1 MRTVFSITLSLAF
14 LAACNSIGKD
24 PLKANPFNE
33 VLAAVPTA
41 ELPAKAVD
49 LVAQAKSRDRQ
60 ATTIDVVKGAVT
72 INPGAAP
79 YIVGAIARAVPVMA
93 PVAVGTAAAEQPK
106 QAGAIAKAAASAASS
121 KAGRIVVAGCRA
133 VPADYRSIVVAV
145 FEAVPGSGNDII
157 KAVAA
162 DLPELKASVEQIL
175 AGYGRNFASSG
186 VFTPSVR
193 SPSTSLPNFPLTV
206 TPTNFTT
213 VYSGEVPTGGRNYST
228 P

>member
-1 MRTVFSITLSLAF
+1 MRTIFSIALSVAF
-14 LAACNSIGKD
+14 LTACNSIGKD
-24 PLKANPFNE
+24 ALKANPFNE
-33 VLAAVPTA
+33 ALVVVPTA

-49 LVAQAKSRDRQ
+49 LVAHAKSRDRQ
-60 ATTIDVVKGAVT
+60 ATTIDVVKGAVA
-72 INPGAAP
+72 INPAAAP
-79 YIVGAIARAVPVMA
+79 YIVGAIARAVPDMA

-106 QAGAIAKAAASAASS
+106 QAGDIAKAAASAASS
-121 KAGRIVVAGCRA
+121 KAGKIVVAGCRA
-133 VPADYRSIVVAV
+133 VPTDYRSIVVAV
-145 FEAVPGSGNDII
+145 FSAVPGSGNEII

-162 DLPELKASVEQIL
+162 DLPELKASIEQIL

-186 VFTPSVR
+186 ALTPIVR
-193 SPSTSLPNFPLTV
+193 NPATSLPNFPLTV